1 VGVGEGEGEFQCI
14 DSKHHT
20 TRFEPCLRVHHQV
33 CFESEDATLQVTHT
47 YLEGEG
53 EGVGVGE
60 TS

>member
-1 VGVGEGEGEFQCI
+1 M
-14 DSKHHT
+14 